1 MAQSESERR
10 GVLRSL
16 LIVLVGQVG
25 CITLVV
31 ILASVQLGLWLDAR
45 FQTRPLY
52 TLILLFTGIPVSVL
66 LMLLVARKTLARL
79 TKQKSPGG
87 EDLS

>member
-10 GVLRSL
+10 GVLRNL

-52 TLILLFTGIPVSVL
+52 TLILLFAGIPLSVL
-66 LMLLVARKTLARL
+66 LMLLIARKTLARL

-87 EDLS
+87 GRI

>member
-1 MAQSESERR
+1 MAQSESDGR
-10 GVLRSL
+10 GVLRNL

-31 ILASVQLGLWLDAR
+31 ILASVQLGLWLDTH

-52 TLILLFTGIPVSVL
+52 TLILLFAGIPLSVL

-79 TKQKSPGG
+79 TTERPAGQEKSP
-87 EDLS
+87 